1 MNALLINFSDIHI
14 KDNSDNYILEKKEA
28 LIRAI
33 KPRIRDKD
41 KIYIIISGD
50 TAFSGSS
57 EEYEIAF
64 DFLTEIVSGI
74 TSTKKVDIILIA
86 GNHDCEFRTMD
97 TEIRE
102 IVINSIK
109 NDSDVTSEKLSKV
122 VVQKNYSNFSEVFQ
136 SDWENTVLVEEDIL
150 SKIIKIKIGFNE
162 FIKINLFNTSWCSSL
177 NEKPGEMFMP
187 INMLSHVIYDKEAIL
202 NLSLIHHPTHW
213 LEPNNKREFD
223 KILTDNSDMII
234 SGHEH
239 NNSIKTSVDSFGHT
253 FYVEGSVL
261 QENSDEKISGFNLIN
276 ICRSKQKLEIEL
288 TQLNWDNQSKMYNV
302 SEDYTTEL
310 ETKVKRVNNINV
322 GESSLFVN
330 TEKFSEFL
338 KDVGAPIKHPRISNL
353 TFEDLY
359 AYPSFRKHVLEKKK
373 YEKIESENLLNEISK
388 KSGVWFIEGENE
400 SGKTSFL
407 KAMNNYMLSNEIVPL
422 YLEGELIKN
431 KASLDKIDK
440 ILESVYCSQ
449 FVGNN
454 FERFTQLEKQKKI
467 LLIDNWEK
475 VYLNKIGK
483 KEFLSIL
490 SQRFDKI
497 VIMAE
502 STPSNMSDIIGIGEE
517 TKLLIR
523 FCEIEKFGY
532 QKREELIE
540 RWIRIGNEYKLEEHE
555 VSVEVDKY
563 TKQITEVI
571 GKSFVP
577 QMPIYILIILQSM
590 AFDRD
595 LTEFNNQSNGYYYE
609 LLLKQMLV
617 DIGIS
622 NNEIATI
629 HNYLSHLAYKIFVHP
644 KKSLNISEWSEFH
657 SKYVTLYDL
666 DPMYTEFSVYKE
678 KLYKSRMLRMFFNDR
693 ISFNYNYGLYFF
705 TAQYLSDNIA
715 EEAIKKII
723 LDLIDDINIE
733 LNSNVLIFLSH
744 ISKDDFI
751 LNSLMDVANKTL
763 NEIPELR
770 LEEDIASLN
779 SLMKDELPELIFV
792 ETNTKETRKQLNEL
806 RDEVGVES
814 KHYLEDV
821 QENNTQDLGLIED
834 EKNQDLID
842 TQENVNTAKD
852 TLEKSGMLIEMDKA
866 QRISEVIGQILKNYS
881 GSILGE
887 RKQMLLDSAYAVSLR
902 AGNNLV
908 NIIKDEKEDLVSFI
922 SDMLMEQDSLK
933 TDNKLKVEE
942 EARKFLFQFVEM
954 ICISIIGKSVKDTG
968 SRALKM
974 TYEKIENTDVST
986 MRKLIISTSY
996 LEAMYVNPT
1005 TGYIQE
1011 TYKELRNNPIAK
1023 SILARTVRK
1032 SLYLIDRPLSE
1043 RQQIASTYGIKYDS
1057 KKQARINSEK

>member
-1 MNALLINFSDIHI
+1 MSTLLINFSDIHI
-14 KDNSDNYILEKKEA
+14 KNNSKNYILEKKEA
-28 LIRAI
+28 LIKAI
-33 KPRIRDKD
+33 KPRINEADD
-41 KIYIIISGD
+41 IYIIISGD
-50 TAFSGSS
+50 TAFSGDSK
-57 EEYEIAF
+57 EYEIAL
-64 DFLTEIVSGI
+64 DFFTEIVSRV
-74 TSTKKVDIILIA
+74 TSTKNIDLISVA
-86 GNHDCEFRTMD
+86 GNHDCEFGAMD
-97 TEIRE
+97 EEIRE
-102 IVINSIK
+102 IVITNIK
-109 NDSDVTSEKLSKV
+109 NEPDGTIEKLSKV
-122 VVQKNYSNFSEVFQ
+122 VLQENYTDFSEVFQ
-136 SDWENTVLVEEDIL
+136 SDWENTDVVEENIL
-150 SKIIKIKIGFNE
+150 SKVVKLKVGLNE
-162 FIKINLFNTSWCSSL
+162 FIKVNLFNTSWCSSL
-177 NEKPGEMFMP
+177 NENPGEMFMP
-187 INMLSHVIYDKEAIL
+187 SNMLSHVVYDKDAIL

-239 NNSIKTSVDSFGHT
+239 NNSIKTNVDSFGQT
-253 FYVEGSVL
+253 LYVEGSVL
-261 QENSDEKISGFNLIN
+261 QENNDEKISGFNLIN
-276 ICRSKQKLEIEL
+276 IDNSKQKLEVKL
-288 TQLNWDNQSKMYNV
+288 TQLNWDNKSQMYV
-302 SEDYTTEL
+302 ISDSSITEL

-322 GESSLFVN
+322 GESSLFIN
-330 TEKFSEFL
+330 TEKFYGFL
-338 KDVGAPIKHPRISNL
+338 NDVGAPIKHPRISNL

-359 AYPSFRKHVLEKKK
+359 VYPSFRKHVLEKKK
-373 YEKIESENLLNEISK
+373 YEKLESEILLSEISK

-407 KAMNNYMLSNEIVPL
+407 KAVNKYMLNNEIVPL

-431 KASLDKIDK
+431 KNSLDKIDK
-440 ILESVYCSQ
+440 VLELIYVSQ

-454 FERFTQLEKQKKI
+454 FERFIQLDKHKKI

-475 VYLNKIGK
+475 VNLNKVGK
-483 KEFLSIL
+483 KELLSVL
-490 SQRFDKI
+490 SKKFDKI
-497 VIMAE
+497 IIMAE
-502 STPSNMSDIIGIGEE
+502 ATPSNMSDIIGIGEE
-517 TKLLIR
+517 TKLLIS

-540 RWIRIGNEYKLEEHE
+540 KWIRIGNEYQLEEYE
-555 VSVEVDKY
+555 VAVEVDKY
-563 TKQITEVI
+563 ANQISEVI
-571 GKSFVP
+571 GKSYVP

-617 DIGIS
+617 DIGIN

-629 HNYLSHLAYKIFVHP
+629 HNYLSHLAYRIFIHP
-644 KKSLNISEWSEFH
+644 RKSLSLSEWREFH
-657 SKYVTLYDL
+657 STYIRLYDL
-666 DPMYTEFSVYKE
+666 DPVHTEFNVYKE
-678 KLYKSRMLRMFFNDR
+678 KLFKSRMLRIFFNDR
-693 ISFNYNYGLYFF
+693 VSFNYNYGLYFF

-715 EEAIKKII
+715 EKTIKKII
-723 LDLIDDINIE
+723 LDLIDEINIE

-751 LNSLMDVANKTL
+751 LNSLIEVANKTL

-770 LEEDIASLN
+770 LEEDIDSLN
-779 SLMKDELPELIFV
+779 SLMKEELPQLIFV
-792 ETNTKETRKQLNEL
+792 ETNIKETRKQFNEL
-806 RDEVGVES
+806 RDEVEVES

-821 QENNTQDLGLIED
+821 TENNSQEFELIESED
-834 EKNQDLID
+834 NKDLID
-842 TQENVNTAKD
+842 VKKESDVAIDN
-852 TLEKSGMLIEMDKA
+852 LEKSEKLIEMDKA

-887 RKQMLLDSAYAVSLR
+887 TKQLLLDSAYAVSLR

-922 SDMLMEQDSLK
+922 SDMLMEQNSFKSND
-933 TDNKLKVEE
+933 KLKVEE

-954 ICISIIGKSVKDTG
+954 VCISIIEKSVKDTG

-974 TYEKIENTDVST
+974 TYEKIENTDIST

-1011 TYKELRNNPIAK
+1011 TYRELKNNPIAK
-1023 SILARTVRK
+1023 SILARTVQK

-1043 RQQIASTYGIKYDS
+1043 RQKIASTYGIMYDS
-1057 KKQARINSEK
+1057 KTQARINSKK